1 MLSDDIILTKAGYI
15 IVHSELSTQFHR
27 KHPENI
33 NFDDEIGKL
42 KPTLWFFLESIT
54 RTVRESSNI
63 RGQVTTAEVKA
74 CGITIYPTPLHQ
86 YSTAPPTAPH
96 STIEVCGGSRKLMK
110 ILNVDMLQSFAA
122 VYCGP
127 NPAIQ
132 MHLNR
137 TSHQVKRSLEWSP
150 SISFHKLGG
159 KWPQGAINLKL
170 S

>member
-15 IVHSELSTQFHR
+15 YIY
-27 KHPENI
+27 K
-33 NFDDEIGKL
+33 IGKL
-42 KPTLWFFLESIT
+42 KPTLWFFLESTT
-54 RTVRESSNI
+54 RTVRENSNI
-63 RGQVTTAEVKA
+63 RGQMKTAEVKA

-110 ILNVDMLQSFAA
+110 ILNVDMLQSFEA
-122 VYCGP
+122 VYCGDQHRSYHGTTIQITQP

-150 SISFHKLGG
+150 SISSHKLGK
-159 KWPQGAINLKL
+159 KWPQQATNLKL